1 MLIKFQRKLELTVM
15 RKLPICPVA
24 LLWILVLSCSCQ
36 RAEIGENS
44 LETAPPVNILFI
56 AVDDLRPE
64 LGCYGKN
71 YIHSP
76 NIDRLAQRSVLFDR
90 AYCQQAVCSPS
101 RTSVMTG
108 LRPDATGIYD
118 LQTHFREVV
127 PNVITLPQHFLQ
139 HGYHTEFW
147 GKIYH
152 AALLDSASWT
162 VGGNDQK
169 RRVEPQ
175 WPMENW
181 RAYALD
187 TSNAI
192 ADLNNGGGLPYEMAD
207 LPDTA
212 YPDGKIAE
220 RAIESLRQLSAQK
233 QPFFL
238 GIGFYKPHLPF
249 NAPKKYWDL
258 YQASDIILPE
268 PVLPEGTPRM
278 APSNWGELRAY
289 YSVPQEGNLD
299 SALTRKL
306 IHGYRACVS
315 YTDAQVGKVL
325 DELERLNL
333 AGNTIIV
340 LWGDHGFKV
349 GEYGDWCKHTNFEID
364 TRAPLMVSVPWMT
377 DEGQRTAALVEL
389 VDIYPTLT
397 ELANLPMA
405 AHVQG
410 KSFVPVLQNPNQQ
423 WKEVALSQYPRDNG
437 KIMGY
442 SMSTQQYRYT
452 RWEDLGSGDIVAREL
467 YKHTDNSVADQ
478 NLAILPEYKDMLT
491 ELDTLLEISW
501 KNSLLVGR

>member
-1 MLIKFQRKLELTVM
+1 MQRN
-15 RKLPICPVA
+15 PIYFVT
-24 LLWILVLSCSCQ
+24 LLWILVLSSSC
-36 RAEIGENS
+36 RPAEDSENS
-44 LETAPPVNILFI
+44 LETPPPVNILFI

-64 LGCYGKN
+64 LGCYGEN
-71 YIHSP
+71 HIHSP
-76 NIDRLAQRSVLFDR
+76 NIDRLARRSVLFER
-90 AYCQQAVCSPS
+90 AYCQQSVCSPS

-118 LQTHFREVV
+118 LQTHFRDVV
-127 PNVITLPQHFLQ
+127 PNVVTLPQHFMQ

-162 VGGNDQK
+162 VGGNDQD
-169 RRVEPQ
+169 RRIEPQ

-212 YPDGKIAE
+212 YPDGVIAA
-220 RAIESLRQLSAQK
+220 RAIASLRQLSK
-233 QPFFL
+233 QNKPFFL

-249 NAPKKYWDL
+249 NAPKKYWDM

-268 PVLPEGTPRM
+268 PVLPLGTPGI

-289 YSVPQEGNLD
+289 YSVPPEGDLD

-315 YTDAQVGKVL
+315 YVDAQVGKVL

-333 AGNTIIV
+333 ADNTIIV

-364 TRAPLMVSVPWMT
+364 NRAPLMVRVPGMT
-377 DEGQRTAALVEL
+377 DKGHRSAALVEL
-389 VDIYPTLT
+389 VDIYPTLA
-397 ELANLPMA
+397 ELAKLPMPT
-405 AHVQG
+405 HVQG
-410 KSFVPVLQNPNQQ
+410 KSFVPVLQHPDQK
-423 WKEVALSQYPRDNG
+423 WKEVALSQFPRDNG
-437 KIMGY
+437 EVMGY
-442 SMSTQQYRYT
+442 SMRTEQYRYT
-452 RWEDLGSGDIVAREL
+452 RWEERSSGDLLAQEL
-467 YKHTDNSVADQ
+467 YEQNDNSLASQ
-478 NLAILPEYKDMLT
+478 NLAVLPEYKTMLT
-491 ELDTLLEISW
+491 ELDTLLELSW
-501 KNSLLVGR
+501 RNSLVVGK